1 MANLK
6 TVDLKIYIYSGASG
20 SYSDSDLVYELQKE
34 IITGQTKV
42 LFEIAELVRDYIDIT
57 FNDDYISRTIWV
69 TTLATLSDD
78 TNQVFTYGSPLTST
92 YLAFDGYGYF
102 QEEINPQLTDAF
114 DLITNTNIYLPE
126 STAGKLPLYA
136 ATVGKVIID
145 STTTDIV
152 NGSGLCRGN
161 DGNYS
166 AANCNDS
173 AEKILYITIPQN
185 SSTIQI
191 YATDKTTLKKTITVN
206 NICEPKFTP
215 YKVTFVNRYGAY
227 QDFYFFKKTVETFN
241 VTDEKYK
248 SNTIQNSS
256 VTYNTYSGQQTR
268 YNINAVSSLKLNTGF
283 VVEDMVEVIEEL
295 FLAEN
300 VWIRYEN
307 KTLPIIPTSKD
318 FTVKSSLNDKLINY
332 TIDFDFAFNK
342 MNNVR

>member
-6 TVDLKIYIYSGASG
+6 AVDLKIYVYSGASS

-34 IITGQTKV
+34 IISGQTKV
-42 LFEIAELVRDYIDIT
+42 LFEIAELVRDYIDVT
-57 FNDDYISRTIWV
+57 FNDDYLSRTIWV
-69 TTLATLSDD
+69 TTIATLSDETD
-78 TNQVFTYGSPLTST
+78 QVFTYGSPVTDT

-102 QEEINPQLTDAF
+102 EDEINPQLPDAY
-114 DLITNTNIYLPE
+114 DLISNTNIYLPE
-126 STAGKLPLYA
+126 STAGKLPVYA
-136 ATVGKVIID
+136 STVGKVIID
-145 STTTDIV
+145 STTTQITD
-152 NGSGLCRGN
+152 SGN
-161 DGNYS
+161 SNQ
-166 AANCNDS
+166 
-173 AEKILYITIPQN
+173 KIQYITIPAN
-185 SSTIQI
+185 ASEIKI
-191 YATDKTTLKKTITVN
+191 YATDDATLKKTITVN

-215 YKVTFVNRYGAY
+215 YKVTFINRFGAY
-227 QDFYFFKKTVETFN
+227 QDFYFFKKSVETFN

-268 YNINAVSSLKLNTGF
+268 YNINAVGSLKLNTGF

-300 VWIRYEN
+300 VWIRYDN
-307 KTLPIIPTSKD
+307 KTLPIIPTSKN

>member
-1 MANLK
+1 MATLK
-6 TVDLKIYIYSGASG
+6 TVDLKIYIYSGTSG
-20 SYSDSDLVYELQKE
+20 SYADTDLVYELQKE
-34 IITGQTKV
+34 IISGQTNI
-42 LFEIAELVRDYIDIT
+42 LFEVAEMVRDYIDIT
-57 FNDDYISRTIWV
+57 FNNDYVSRTIWV
-69 TTLATLSDD
+69 TTIATLSDD
-78 TNQVFTYGSPLTST
+78 TDQVFTYGSPVTNT

-102 QEEINPQLTDAF
+102 EDEINPQLTDAF
-114 DLITNTNIYLPE
+114 DLISNTNIYIPE

-145 STTTDIV
+145 STTTQITD
-152 NGSGLCRGN
+152 SGN
-161 DGNYS
+161 SNQ
-166 AANCNDS
+166 
-173 AEKILYITIPQN
+173 KIQYVTIPAN
-185 SSTIQI
+185 TSEIKV
-191 YATDKTTLKKTITVN
+191 YATDDTTLKKTITVN

-215 YKVTFVNRYGAY
+215 YKVTFINRYGAY
-227 QDFYFFKKTVETFN
+227 EDFYFFKKTVETFN

-268 YNINAVSSLKLNTGF
+268 YNINAVSSIKLNTGF

-307 KTLPIIPTSKD
+307 KTLPIIPTTKS

>member
-6 TVDLKIYIYSGASG
+6 AVDLKIYVYSGASS

-34 IITGQTKV
+34 IILGQTKV
-42 LFEIAELVRDYIDIT
+42 LFEIAELVRDYIDVT
-57 FNDDYISRTIWV
+57 FNDDYLSRTIWV
-69 TTLATLSDD
+69 TTIATLSDETD
-78 TNQVFTYGSPLTST
+78 QVFTYGSPVTDT

-102 QEEINPQLTDAF
+102 EDEINPQLPDAY
-114 DLITNTNIYLPE
+114 DLISNTNIYLPE
-126 STAGKLPLYA
+126 STAGKLPVYA
-136 ATVGKVIID
+136 STVGKVIID
-145 STTTDIV
+145 STTTQITD
-152 NGSGLCRGN
+152 SGN
-161 DGNYS
+161 SNQ
-166 AANCNDS
+166 
-173 AEKILYITIPQN
+173 KIQYITIPAN
-185 SSTIQI
+185 ASEIKI
-191 YATDKTTLKKTITVN
+191 YATDDATLKKTITVN

-215 YKVTFVNRYGAY
+215 YKVTFINRFGAY
-227 QDFYFFKKTVETFN
+227 QDFYFFKKSVETFN

-268 YNINAVSSLKLNTGF
+268 YNINAVGSLKLNTGF

-300 VWIRYEN
+300 VWIRYDN
-307 KTLPIIPTSKD
+307 KTLPIIPTSKN